1 MRVEIVLE
9 TRSERKD
16 FEFEYLN
23 GNELEED
30 LRQKVERWS
39 VLEPNRTIGA
49 VVAMFQEDLSL
60 L

>member
-1 MRVEIVLE
+1 MLE

-39 VLEPNRTIGA
+39 VLEPDRTMRA
-49 VVAMFQEDLSL
+49 VLAMFQEDVSL